1 MRVGRVLAFL
11 GAAAILAAACGGGG
25 ATPSPTATGAAA
37 TSAAA
42 SSAAASAAPAL
53 TKPLTIIA
61 PAGAGGGYDTTA
73 RLIAKIL
80 TDDKLYGQS
89 VTVINQPGNGGLT
102 ATGDIVQ
109 NKKGDPYTTMVI
121 GRVALG
127 AQITT
132 KSQVKISQL
141 TPIARLMG
149 EAELITAPADSP
161 FNSVNDV
168 IAALKKDVNSV
179 KFAGGSAGGIDQ
191 ELAARLVELAGGD
204 VKTWKG
210 YVAYSGGGEAAA
222 AVIGGQVQVGVS
234 GGAEWYPHI
243 QSGKMKA
250 LGISASVA
258 PKSET
263 GAKIKTLKSQGIDI
277 VLLNWRLLTA
287 PPGITAAEQK
297 ALQDLMKKVH
307 DSAAWKDFVQKNDWE
322 DNFTTEGLP
331 AFVQSEETSLTK
343 TLTDLGLVK

>member
-1 MRVGRVLAFL
+1 MRIARVLASFM
-11 GAAAILAAACGGGG
+11 AATLVAAACGGG
-25 ATPSPTATGAAA
+25 AQPSPSAAPA

-42 SSAAASAAPAL
+42 KTTAAATTAAPVL
-53 TKPLTIIA
+53 TKAMTIVA

-73 RLIAKIL
+73 RLIAKII
-80 TDDKLYGQS
+80 TEDKLYTQT

-102 ATGDIVQ
+102 ATADLVN

-132 KSQVKISQL
+132 KSQVKLSQL
-141 TPIARLMG
+141 TIIARLMG
-149 EAELITAPADSP
+149 EAELVTVPANSP

-168 IAALKKDVNSV
+168 IAALKKDINSV

-191 ELAARLVELAGGD
+191 ELASRFVELAGGN
-204 VKTWKG
+204 VSTWKG
-210 YVAYSGGGEAAA
+210 YVAYPGGGEAAA
-222 AVIGGQVQVGVS
+222 AVIGGQVQVGIS

-250 LGISASVA
+250 LAISSAEA

-263 GAKIKTLKSQGIDI
+263 GSKIKTLKSQGIDI
-277 VLLNWRLLTA
+277 VLLNWRFLTA
-287 PPGITAAEQK
+287 PPGITPDQLK
-297 ALQDLMKKVH
+297 ALQDLATKVH
-307 DSAAWKDFVQKNDWE
+307 ASAGWKDFVQKNDWE

-331 AFVQSEETSLTK
+331 AFLDSEEKQLTK
-343 TLTDLGLVK
+343 TLTDLGMVK